1 MSKCKVIFRDEELK
15 QDTIVH
21 CETNEE
27 GVVMAKMSFDPPAN
41 EKTDLGALAGELA
54 FAFVNMLEYEQK
66 D

>member
-1 MSKCKVIFRDEELK
+1 MSKCIVIFRDEELK

-21 CETNEE
+21 CETNKD
-27 GVVMAKMSFDPPAN
+27 GVVMARMSFDPSAN

-54 FAFVNMLEYEQK
+54 YAFVNMLEYEQK